1 MKIFKENSYDVVRL
15 IINQVGIS
23 IFALVLYTSMG
34 FIGENNKELAS
45 TLQVAF
51 SAFSVVFFY
60 ALIYNLVWEIGAK
73 DAIQI
78 ENGKSSLFRSK
89 GLVLALLASVPNLV
103 VCILTLV
110 TKVIYLFSGVE
121 EFNTAFFLFNLI
133 MRFMLSMYIGVISA
147 ITTLLMSLINA
158 SGLITNK
165 GIDIYL
171 LQSIAYIIIPLLS
184 LAVCQVAYT
193 FGVKNIKLFAK
204 TRR

>member
-1 MKIFKENSYDVVRL
+1 MKILKENSYDVVRL

-45 TLQVAF
+45 TLQVIF

-60 ALIYNLVWEIGAK
+60 ALIYSLVWEIGAK

-89 GLVLALLASVPNLV
+89 GLVLAFLASVPNLV
-103 VCILTLV
+103 VSILTLA

-147 ITTLLMSLINA
+147 ITSPLMSLVNA
-158 SGLITNK
+158 SGLITNE

-184 LAVCQVAYT
+184 LVVCHVAYT
-193 FGVKNIKLFAK
+193 FGLKNIKLFAK
-204 TRR
+204 PHR